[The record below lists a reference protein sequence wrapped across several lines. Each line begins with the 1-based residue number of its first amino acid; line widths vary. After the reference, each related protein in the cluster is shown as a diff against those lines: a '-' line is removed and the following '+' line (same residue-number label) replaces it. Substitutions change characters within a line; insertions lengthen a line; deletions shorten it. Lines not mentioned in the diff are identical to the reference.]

1 MSRHPTTDSMPAEA
15 FFAAFQEGF
24 LSWAEGEAAIR
35 LILLVGS
42 RARTVNPGDDYSDL
56 DLELFGDGID
66 AAAIPA
72 WLRGYAPLWTMLER
86 QEHHSREWLALYA
99 GGYKVDVS
107 ISPLA
112 DLETIIDSRR
122 LWSSQQRGYLVL
134 LDRDGY
140 AGRLPQSETEGISAA
155 TVRDEAAYL
164 DTVNEFWYGAVYVA
178 KQIKRG
184 KLWKAKWAD
193 QMQQRTL
200 LTMLEWQA
208 RATHP
213 GEIDTWHNGDFMRE
227 WVSQAVWERLHGVF
241 ARFDAEDCWRALGA
255 STRLFDDLARQVGQA
270 YGYVYPAQMAD
281 EVAAYIERMRV
292 SGD

>member
-1 MSRHPTTDSMPAEA
+1 MAGLYSMPAEV
-15 FFAAFQEGF
+15 FFKAFQEQF
-24 LSWAEGEAAIR
+24 LAWADGMESMR

-42 RARTVNPGDDYSDL
+42 RARTVNPGDAYADL

-66 AAAIPA
+66 GAAIQA

-99 GGYKVDVS
+99 GGCKVDVS

-112 DLETIIDSRR
+112 DLETIISSGR
-122 LWSSQQRGYLVL
+122 LWSSQQRGYVAL

-140 AGRLPQSETEGISAA
+140 AERLPRPQAA
-155 TVRDEAAYL
+155 GDSSGAAPDAAAYL
-164 DTVNEFWYGAVYVA
+164 EIVNEFWYGAAYVA
-178 KQIKRG
+178 KQVKRG

-208 RATHP
+208 QATHP
-213 GEIDTWHNGDFMRE
+213 DGIDTWHNGDFMQE
-227 WVSQAVWERLHGVF
+227 WVSEAVWERLHGVF

-255 STRLFDDLARQVGQA
+255 SIRLFDDLARQVGQA
-270 YGYVYPAQMAD
+270 YGYAYPAQMAE
-281 EVAAYIERMRV
+281 EVATYIERLRAE
-292 SGD
+292 